1 MPEGVCSM
9 RYRIV
14 SLGCPKNLV
23 DSEYVAGR
31 LEGAGHVLSD
41 DAEIVVINTCA
52 FIADACSQSIE
63 TILDEAE
70 KIKGGG
76 ARLAVAGCLV
86 DRYGEELGGLLPE
99 VDLFVGRDAYGSI
112 ERLVTEKGF
121 FPRKGADG
129 DTGFVDSPP
138 RKVLTP
144 LPTAYLKIQE
154 GCDNR
159 CSYCTIPAIRG
170 PLKSRPVEQIEEEFL
185 RLREEGFREF
195 NLIGQD
201 ITSYG
206 RDSGSDLKELLR
218 RLLAVRGDYFIR
230 LLYLHPSGVDD
241 ALLELVGNDDRVIKY
256 LDIPIQHSEDVLL
269 KAMNRGYSRRDLE
282 DLFGRIRGRMPDAM
296 LRTTVMVG
304 YPGERE
310 EDFSNL
316 CAFISRWEFDNLGAF
331 TYSREGGTKAARMKG
346 HLRKAIKKRR
356 YGAVMELQRDISR
369 RRLARL
375 VGRSV
380 RIVVETREADGWTG
394 RLLLQAP
401 DVDGMAFIKGDC
413 KAGEIRTGKVRRT
426 MDYDVIVE
434 LGGANG
440 TDQ

>member
-1 MPEGVCSM
+1 M

-31 LEGAGHVLSD
+31 LEEAGHVLSD
-41 DAEIVVINTCA
+41 DAEIVVVNTCA

-63 TILDEAE
+63 TILDEAR
-70 KIKGGG
+70 KIEGGG
-76 ARLAVAGCLV
+76 ARLVVAGCLV
-86 DRYGEELGGLLPE
+86 DRYREELAGLLPE
-99 VDLFVGRDAYGSI
+99 VDLFVGRGAYGSI
-112 ERLVTEKGF
+112 GRLVTEKGL
-121 FPRKGADG
+121 FPGKGAEG
-129 DTGFVDSPP
+129 DAGFIDALP

-170 PLKSRPVEQIEEEFL
+170 PLKSRPVEHIEEEFR
-185 RLREEGFREF
+185 RLLEGGFREF
-195 NLIGQD
+195 NIIGQD

-206 RDSGSDLKELLR
+206 RDSGSDLKRLLK
-218 RLLAVRGDYFIR
+218 RLLAARGDYFIR

-241 ALLELVGNDDRVIKY
+241 ALLELVGGDERMIKY
-256 LDIPIQHSEDVLL
+256 LDIPIQHSEDALL
-269 KAMNRGYSRRDLE
+269 KAMDRGYSRQDLE
-282 DLFGRIRGRMPDAM
+282 HLFGRIRGRMADAV

-304 YPGERE
+304 YPGEGE
-310 EDFSNL
+310 QDFANL
-316 CAFISRWEFDNLGAF
+316 CAFISQWEFDNLGAF
-331 TYSREGGTKAARMKG
+331 TYSREAGTKAARVKG
-346 HLRKAIKKRR
+346 HLPKGVKKRR
-356 YGAVMELQRDISR
+356 YNAVMELQRDIAR
-369 RRLARL
+369 RRLSRL

-380 RIVVETREADGWTG
+380 RVVVETREADGWTG

-401 DVDGMAFIKGDC
+401 DVDGMAFIKGAC

-440 TDQ
+440 TDR